1 MLTRRSALVN
11 AAANGL
17 AAVGLGGRPLS
28 GSAAQATP
36 TAREATPV
44 GLDLSRAPLWRTAAD
59 RGLVFGTSTA
69 TWQLEDAEYARLVDH
84 EAAILFTEDDLLWYR
99 LRPEPGAELDFTYGD
114 RFFAFAEERG
124 QLVFATH
131 LVWDEGFGEGWT
143 EDDLFGMEDA
153 RSLMLD
159 TVEQVVGHYR
169 GRVAGWVV
177 VNEAI
182 DAHEAD
188 GLRRDYPWY
197 QTVGPDYV
205 AEAFRAA
212 RAADPDALLVLNEF
226 GFETD
231 DEYDAAADKQV
242 KALVVLDALLAD
254 GVPVDAFGVQA
265 HLEAAGFAEKF
276 DAAGYQAFLA
286 ELADRGMT
294 ILVTELDVLDDGVPE
309 DIPTRDEAI
318 ADAYRTYLDVA
329 LAEPAVAAVMTF
341 GLSDRYTWLQE
352 DYPREDG
359 VARRPLP
366 YDEELRPKPAYDALA
381 GALGGAGTQSP
392 LAGAAGGV
400 IGGGQGDFCESRS
413 INRPP
418 PPVILGE
425 AEGSLSDSTN
435 GGRNDAATA
444 GPPRLLLGDPRRSR
458 GEILHSVRDDGE
470 PVGTNANRMVRAPSE
485 TTRSHASRAGK
496 LPRHGRVLGRAEEVT
511 QVA

>member
-1 MLTRRSALVN
+1 MGVDHRLTRRSTVFR
-11 AAANGL
+11 AAG
-17 AAVGLGGRPLS
+17 AASIGMAGRPGFTL
-28 GSAAQATP
+28 AQGATP
-36 TAREATPV
+36 AGATPAATPV
-44 GLDLSRAPLWRTAAD
+44 VEYTRTPLWLPAAEN
-59 RGLVFGTSTA
+59 GIVYGTSLA
-69 TWQLEDAEYARLVDH
+69 TWQLDDTYPALVNH

-99 LRPEPGAELDFTYGD
+99 LKPTPDAELDFTYGD

-153 RSLMLD
+153 RGLLLG
-159 TVEQVVGHYR
+159 TVERVVSHYR

-182 DAHEAD
+182 DAHEGD

-231 DEYDAAADKQV
+231 DELDAAADKRA
-242 KALVVLDALLAD
+242 KALLVLDALLAD
-254 GVPVDAFGVQA
+254 DVPVDAFGVQA
-265 HLEAAGFAEKF
+265 HLEAADFAAKF

-294 ILVTELDVLDDGVPE
+294 ILVTELDVLDDGLPE
-309 DIPTRDEAI
+309 DIPARDEAI
-318 ADAYRTYLDVA
+318 ADAYRTYLDAA
-329 LAEPAVAAVMTF
+329 LAEPAVDAVMTF

-359 VARRPLP
+359 APRRPLP

-381 GALGGAGTQSP
+381 GALA
-392 LAGAAGGV
+392 
-400 IGGGQGDFCESRS
+400 
-413 INRPP
+413 
-418 PPVILGE
+418 
-425 AEGSLSDSTN
+425 
-435 GGRNDAATA
+435 DAAA
-444 GPPRLLLGDPRRSR
+444 RDPLWEAPR
-458 GEILHSVRDDGE
+458 GE
-470 PVGTNANRMVRAPSE
+470 
-485 TTRSHASRAGK
+485 
-496 LPRHGRVLGRAEEVT
+496 
-511 QVA
+511 